1 MKILILGFVFLSSSA
16 FALEAVITV
25 LEAPF
30 FREPDLD
37 AKVVQYK
44 RKGDIIKIHPS
55 VANTDKFNHLAPEQK
70 KLSTVRRKLKKTP
83 EWNEDPMFKGDID
96 DSDSL
101 QDNFIAVLDRQGKR
115 AYVLK
120 EHIYVYFNDSRE
132 FVQNP
137 YPKDMTD
144 YRLEEPLPKN
154 YPRKNVTGFRGQFL
168 FGITQPYTESYP
180 YLSPAKTKGY
190 ASPVDFSLTLMKEAG
205 EKKNDRF
212 YFGGTGNIRHYRNT
226 FTFQNGAA
234 SSEENFRFGVGPYI
248 SYDAFKGEKNRVNI
262 FTSINTYLFNFT
274 TINQTLQNGSKDS
287 RRYQAFTL
295 SPRIGL
301 QYHRKQIFPDLD
313 FVAGTGLEM
322 EAPSTYY
329 AKNGAKLE
337 GIWKNP
343 GNDRFQTRFVWN
355 VSAFIGLQS
364 AY

>member
-1 MKILILGFVFLSSSA
+1 MKALILISLFISSSA
-16 FALEAVITV
+16 LALDAVIIV

-37 AKVVQYK
+37 SKVVQYK
-44 RKGDIIKIHPS
+44 RKGDIITIHPS
-55 VANTDKFNHLAPEQK
+55 VGNTDKFNHLSPEQK
-70 KLSTVRRKLKKTP
+70 KLNIVRRKLKKTP

-96 DSDSL
+96 DVFSL
-101 QDNFIAVLDRQGKR
+101 QDDFIAVLDRQGKR
-115 AYVLK
+115 AYVMK
-120 EHIYVYFNDSRE
+120 EHIYVYFNDTRE

-137 YPKDMTD
+137 YPKDETD

-154 YPRKNVTGFRGQFL
+154 YQRKSVTGYRGQFL
-168 FGITQPYTESYP
+168 FGVTQPYIESYP

-190 ASPVDFSLTLMKEAG
+190 SSPVDFSLTLLREAG
-205 EKKNDRF
+205 DKKNDRF
-212 YFGGTGNIRHYRNT
+212 YFGATGNIRHYRNT
-226 FTFQNGAA
+226 FTFQSGAE
-234 SSEENFRFGVGPYI
+234 STEENFRFGIGPYI

-262 FTSINTYLFNFT
+262 YTSINTYLLNFT
-274 TINQTLQNGSKDS
+274 TINQTISNGNKDS

-301 QYHRKQIFPDLD
+301 QYHRKSIFPEID

-329 AKNGAKLE
+329 AQNGAKLE

-355 VSAFIGLQS
+355 VGAFIGVQS

>member
-1 MKILILGFVFLSSSA
+1 MKSLISLLLFTSTSA
-16 FALEAVITV
+16 FALDAVVVV

-37 AKVVQYK
+37 SKVVQYK
-44 RKGDIIKIHPS
+44 RKGDIITIHPS
-55 VANTDKFNHLAPEQK
+55 VANGEKFNHLAPEQK
-70 KLSTVRRKLKKTP
+70 KLSTVRKKLKKTP

-96 DSDSL
+96 DTFSL
-101 QDNFIAVLDRQGKR
+101 QDDFIAVLDRQGKR
-115 AYVLK
+115 AFIRK
-120 EHIYVYFNDSRE
+120 EHIYVYFNDTRE

-137 YPKDMTD
+137 YPIDETD

-154 YPRKNVTGFRGQFL
+154 YPRKAVTGYRGQFL
-168 FGITQPYTESYP
+168 IGTTQPYTESYP

-190 ASPVDFSLTLMKEAG
+190 SSPVDFSFTLLKEAG

-212 YFGGTGNIRHYRNT
+212 YFGGTGNIRHYRNS

-234 SSEENFRFGVGPYI
+234 SSEENFRFGLGPVI
-248 SYDAFKGEKNRVNI
+248 SYDAFKGVKNRVNI
-262 FTSINTYLFNFT
+262 YTSINLYLLNFT
-274 TINQTLQNGSKDS
+274 TIDQTVANGDKD
-287 RRYQAFTL
+287 RRQYQAFTL

-301 QYHRKQIFPDLD
+301 QYHRKSILPEID

-322 EAPSTYY
+322 ETPSTYY
-329 AKNGAKLE
+329 VKSGAKID

-355 VSAFIGLQS
+355 VGAFIGLQS